1 MCSFSVYIEFLD
13 FRQNRCLHLCEIL
26 QLISIFWTRADAGAG
41 TVYTFSV
48 NNELLD
54 FMPET
59 HVQFF
64 N

>member
-1 MCSFSVYIEFLD
+1 MD

-26 QLISIFWTRADAGAG
+26 QLISSFWTRADAGAG

-54 FMPET
+54 FLLET